1 MKIWPSFTR
10 FEGRRVLIFFFFFNF
25 NFIFVPSLSFC
36 SITGIRGDDNDII
49 GFGGV
54 GDDVECHVGIVFE
67 GRTINERC
75 RVKNRF
81 SILIS

>member
-1 MKIWPSFTR
+1 MILL
-10 FEGRRVLIFFFFFNF
+10 VLE
-25 NFIFVPSLSFC
+25 
-36 SITGIRGDDNDII
+36 
-49 GFGGV
+49 
-54 GDDVECHVGIVFE
+54 DDVECHVGIVFE